1 MNEAAGIGIRSI
13 KPELNTDRIDGIVNK
28 VSAAEQ
34 FDDVAWALDEPI
46 VNFTQ
51 SVVDD
56 AIKANA
62 EFQHQAGLSPK
73 IIRKT
78 SGKCCE
84 WCARLA
90 GTYNYEDVRNT
101 GNDVFRRHSYCRC
114 TVEYSP
120 GRAASCSTIQKSRA
134 IMAGHIVKFRRGK
147 EGDTDMTSKGT
158 KLVSE
163 RKAEFEELLDLEFEQ
178 IEVNGE
184 RCYRVSRD
192 RIITVTPIHKLNA
205 LVIEYADGIEEALT
219 GNFEDGDIFS
229 VEEYEDEAMM
239 YEAMLLEIKN

>member
-1 MNEAAGIGIRSI
+1 
-13 KPELNTDRIDGIVNK
+13 
-28 VSAAEQ
+28 
-34 FDDVAWALDEPI
+34 
-46 VNFTQ
+46 
-51 SVVDD
+51 
-56 AIKANA
+56 
-62 EFQHQAGLSPK
+62 
-73 IIRKT
+73 
-78 SGKCCE
+78 
-84 WCARLA
+84 
-90 GTYNYEDVRNT
+90 
-101 GNDVFRRHSYCRC
+101 
-114 TVEYSP
+114 
-120 GRAASCSTIQKSRA
+120 
-134 IMAGHIVKFRRGK
+134 
-147 EGDTDMTSKGT
+147 MTSKGT